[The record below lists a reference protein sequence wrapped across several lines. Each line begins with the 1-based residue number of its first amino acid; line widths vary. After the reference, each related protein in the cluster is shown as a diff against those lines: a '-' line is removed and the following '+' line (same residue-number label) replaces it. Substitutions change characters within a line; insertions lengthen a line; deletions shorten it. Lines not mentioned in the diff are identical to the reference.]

1 MHIKRELLPSI
12 ALLCVAFLYVLCAHW
27 QLSNELRETR
37 QALAATQTQLEE
49 VVEHA
54 RTA

>member
-1 MHIKRELLPSI
+1 MKIKRELLPSI
-12 ALLCVAFLYVLCAHW
+12 ALLCVAFLYALCAQW

-37 QALAATQTQLEE
+37 EVLATTQAQLEE
-49 VVEHA
+49 VIEHA